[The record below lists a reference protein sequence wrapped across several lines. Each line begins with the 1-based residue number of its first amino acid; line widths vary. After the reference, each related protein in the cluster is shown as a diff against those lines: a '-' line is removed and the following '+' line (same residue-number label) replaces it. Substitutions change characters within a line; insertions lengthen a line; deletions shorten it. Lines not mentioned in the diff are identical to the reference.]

1 MEKQPNVGRES
12 NRQKQAS
19 QYARS
24 LIEASLD
31 PLLAINPEGKITDVN
46 EATVKITGVGR
57 EHLIGTDFS
66 DYFTEPDQACAGY
79 RKAFVEGSVANYPLT
94 IRALDGTLTD
104 VLYNASVY
112 QDTQGNVLGVFA
124 TTRDR
129 TELEKA
135 FLDRDSAEQRQ
146 MESNFFN
153 VTASHHEAF
162 LLVNEIGIIVYANP
176 AAETL
181 FAFAREKM
189 LGRAVESL
197 IPSRFRADHP
207 GLRDNYF
214 SEPVARP
221 MGKGQELS
229 ARRNDGTEVPVEISL
244 TPIQTPTG
252 AQVAVTIRD
261 ITEQRQAARYARDM
275 ASIIESS
282 NDSITSGNMEGIV
295 TSWNP
300 ASERLFG
307 YCAAEMIGQPFSRLW
322 GPEHTHEDTDNLSK
336 IRDGNKI
343 EAYETQRIR
352 KDGSTIPISLTI
364 SPIFDENGAVIGS
377 SGIARDITSE
387 KQMIRQLEE
396 MNDLRNEFVAVIAHD
411 LRAPAAS
418 ISGFAHLLIDEWDA
432 IDDEKKIEN
441 LRIITRNTDAL
452 VEFVEN
458 VLQVARIEAG
468 EFTYQISSF
477 NIRALAQ
484 RTVNESIGPNNDRR
498 VELITPDALPLVL
511 GDEERQ
517 WQILTNLLSNA
528 LKFSPAKE
536 PIVVELS
543 RIGDWVQVAVTD
555 RGIGIAK
562 DDLVK
567 MFRKSE
573 RLLTSGNPIIPGNGL
588 GLFICKTLVEAQGG
602 RIWCEST
609 PGQGST
615 FFFTIPVAR

>member
-1 MEKQPNVGRES
+1 MGKQSNAERES
-12 NRQKQAS
+12 DGQEQAT

-31 PLLAINPEGKITDVN
+31 PLVAISSEGKITDVN
-46 EATVKITGVGR
+46 EATTKITGVGR

-66 DYFTEPDQACAGY
+66 DYFTEPDQARAGY
-79 RKAFVEGSVANYPLT
+79 WQALAEGSVTNYPLT
-94 IRALDGTLTD
+94 IAALDGTLTD

-112 QDTQGNVLGVFA
+112 QDTQGNVLGVIA

-129 TELEKA
+129 IELEKA
-135 FLDRDSAEQRQ
+135 FLAHDSAEQRQ
-146 MESNFFN
+146 MERNFLN
-153 VTASHHEAF
+153 VAESHLEAF
-162 LLVNEIGIIVYANP
+162 LLVNEIGIIVYANS

-181 FAFAREKM
+181 FAFARGKM

-197 IPSRFRADHP
+197 MPHRFRAHHR
-207 GLRDNYF
+207 GLHDNYL
-214 SEPVARP
+214 SKPKVRP
-221 MGKGQELS
+221 MGEGQELYG
-229 ARRNDGTEVPVEISL
+229 RRDDGTEFPVEISL
-244 TPIQTPTG
+244 IPIQTPTG
-252 AQVAVTIRD
+252 PLVASSIRD
-261 ITEQRQAARYARDM
+261 ITKQKKANQTARDT
-275 ASIIESS
+275 ASIIGSS
-282 NDSITSGNMEGIV
+282 HNAITSANMEMIF

-300 ASERLFG
+300 AAERMYG
-307 YCAAEMIGQPFSRLW
+307 YSAAEMIGQPLSRLAA
-322 GPEHTHEDTDNLSK
+322 PEHANEDTDNQSK
-336 IRDGNKI
+336 IWDGNKI
-343 EAYETQRIR
+343 ESYETQRIR
-352 KDGSTIPISLTI
+352 KDGSTIEISLAI
-364 SPIFDENGAVIGS
+364 SPIFDDHGVVIGC

-387 KQMIRQLEE
+387 KQVIRQLEE

-418 ISGFAHLLIDEWDA
+418 ISGFAHLLIDEWNTL
-432 IDDEKKIEN
+432 DDEKKIEY

-452 VEFVEN
+452 VGFIEN

-484 RTVNESIGPNNDRR
+484 RTLDETIGPNTDRR
-498 VELITPDALPLVL
+498 VELITPDDLPLVL

-517 WQILTNLLSNA
+517 WQTLTNLLSNA

-555 RGIGIAK
+555 RGIGIAE
-562 DDLVK
+562 DDLAK
-567 MFRKSE
+567 LFRKSE
-573 RLLTSGNPIIPGNGL
+573 RLLTSGNPITPGNGL

-609 PGQGST
+609 PGRGST